1 MAFIL
6 ATAITLSPMADVPQ
20 DDQRLFAQILSAEA
34 GHDWEYEGYMLL
46 AHAVMNQV
54 GTEGNT
60 LREVLTKPG
69 NFTVYEN
76 GRYLSVPVT
85 TRAEL
90 AVRLV
95 TAGITAHDHGQRC
108 QHDLYGRGEPRQLHH
123 HCHPGGSPQYARHH
137 QFDSGES
144 RYRDRHPVRQPRCG
158 PHSGPCDPYP

>member
-46 AHAVMNQV
+46 AHAVMNQI

-95 TAGITAHDHGQRC
+95 MAGITAHDHGQRYFC
-108 QHDLYGRGEPRQLHH
+108 TDWHWPVSWHKTRPEVA
-123 HCHPGGSPQYARHH
+123 QYKNVL
-137 QFDSGES
+137 FFK
-144 RYRDRHPVRQPRCG
+144 
-158 PHSGPCDPYP
+158 